1 MRTLSSL
8 IAVLAL
14 GTLLSNPASAAPRAL
29 VLESA
34 RSEAAELPETDSLSC
49 WIKIVFERQDG
60 SEVIVHEE
68 RLDPQDLSSDLTS
81 RFMVDYPA
89 PTGMK
94 WSIQLGC
101 SL

>member
-14 GTLLSNPASAAPRAL
+14 GTLLSTPASAAPRAL
-29 VLESA
+29 VLEPS
-34 RSEAAELPETDSLSC
+34 RSEAPELPETDSLSC

-60 SEVIVHEE
+60 SEVIVHVE
-68 RLDPQDLSSDLTS
+68 RIDAQDLSSDLTS
-81 RFMVDYPA
+81 RLRVDYPA
-89 PTGMK
+89 PVGMK

>member
-49 WIKIVFERQDG
+49 WIKVVYERQDG
-60 SEVIVHEE
+60 SKVIVHEE
-68 RLDPQDLSSDLTS
+68 AVNSLELSSELALRIVADH
-81 RFMVDYPA
+81 PA
-89 PTGMK
+89 PAELKM
-94 WSIQLGC
+94 SFEIGC